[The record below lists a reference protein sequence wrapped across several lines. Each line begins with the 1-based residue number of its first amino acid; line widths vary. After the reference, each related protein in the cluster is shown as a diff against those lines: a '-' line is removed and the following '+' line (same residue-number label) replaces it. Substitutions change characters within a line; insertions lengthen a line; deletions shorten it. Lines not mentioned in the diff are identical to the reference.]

1 MNTIKVFDTACAA
14 LQANFGVTVQA
25 RSGKHNRRWYLL
37 TSVHTKH
44 TSIELTEVSDNEI
57 KVQATATLPN
67 TFISITAIEYNITS
81 ASIAHAIKSLRYDIE
96 RIERACNLYAQ
107 GE

>member
-1 MNTIKVFDTACAA
+1 MNTIKLFDTAFAL
-14 LQANFGVTVQA
+14 LQANFGTSTQL
-25 RSGKHNRRWYLL
+25 RNGNTSKRWHSL
-37 TSVHTKH
+37 TSVHFNH
-44 TSIELTEVSDNEI
+44 TLITLTEISDNEI

-67 TFISITAIEYNITS
+67 TFISIKAIEYNITS